1 MPGIRFTDGTTTVT
15 LSDGSTAWFME
26 YQAQVKDMG
35 QDTLSERAEVLALGS
50 ASTIRSTVDSLNR
63 LFWAARLWQAEHA
76 GAPVYVERQWETSG
90 TWWRSEIVD
99 GYCALGP
106 NAFDTEIGNQ
116 KVTVIATYTRMN
128 YWEGAETQVSLTNG
142 NGTDNTSGLTVYNH
156 DDSGTGHDNYVE
168 ITAAKVTGDLPAACR
183 LEITNSTAGRALT
196 NLYLG
201 HSWQDTT
208 FTPVLEGESA
218 SGGTNTASA
227 SYSGGYYTTKA
238 WSGSGETDLLTWS
251 ISAAQMAAAK
261 GRYLLPLLVCKSLP
275 SGSVYFRWKLF
286 SDGLTVWRGKQFI
299 DSSAPSW
306 GDVVPGPALRLSPW
320 PITHDSLYAH
330 SLVLTG
336 QISGGSTFDLDYLML
351 MPLDG
356 YRYFELSYDFITS
369 TRRLVD
375 DGLKGETYADNGSG
389 SSKLANLITRGERI
403 KLMPN
408 KLQRLYFLRQ
418 TATIT
423 PMNIADTA
431 TVKLWYRPRRL
442 TLSGG

>member
-1 MPGIRFTDGTTTVT
+1 V
-15 LSDGSTAWFME
+15 A
-26 YQAQVKDMG
+26 
-35 QDTLSERAEVLALGS
+35 
-50 ASTIRSTVDSLNR
+50 
-63 LFWAARLWQAEHA
+63 
-76 GAPVYVERQWETSG
+76 
-90 TWWRSEIVD
+90 
-99 GYCALGP
+99 
-106 NAFDTEIGNQ
+106 
-116 KVTVIATYTRMN
+116 
-128 YWEGAETQVSLTNG
+128 
-142 NGTDNTSGLTVYNH
+142 
-156 DDSGTGHDNYVE
+156 
-168 ITAAKVTGDLPAACR
+168 
-183 LEITNSTAGRALT
+183 
-196 NLYLG
+196 
-201 HSWQDTT
+201 
-208 FTPVLEGESA
+208 
-218 SGGTNTASA
+218 
-227 SYSGGYYTTKA
+227 
-238 WSGSGETDLLTWS
+238 
-251 ISAAQMAAAK
+251 
-261 GRYLLPLLVCKSLP
+261 
-275 SGSVYFRWKLF
+275 
-286 SDGLTVWRGKQFI
+286 
-299 DSSAPSW
+299 
-306 GDVVPGPALRLSPW
+306 GPALRLSPW
-320 PITHDSLYAH
+320 AITHDSLYAH